1 MAILVRM
8 NDTLASLIPRLA
20 AQRVLVIG
28 DAILDEYVYG
38 NATRISR
45 EAPVPVLE
53 FTERRFI
60 AGGAANPAANI
71 TAFGSKALLM
81 SITGSDSAAQQLKR
95 VLESAFIETSTLV
108 PDPARPTTVKTRIM
122 AQMGLRFPQQVAR
135 VDTLSRQPID
145 RKMERRLFKTLTD
158 HIDTVNAVLFSDYHA
173 GLLTPTLV
181 NAARELARAR
191 GIFTAADA
199 QGALE
204 KYVGLNLIKCNADDA
219 RAYLNRPLVS
229 DADFAQAAL
238 DLCKLLDARGA
249 VVITRGADGATL
261 ARPDG
266 TSVHL
271 PAPHVTDVYDTVGA
285 GDTAIAVMT
294 LAAAAGMGYAP
305 AVQLANYASGIVVR
319 RVGNYT
325 PTPEELRVAVTR
337 LEFGGD

>member
-1 MAILVRM
+1 M

-20 AQRVLVIG
+20 EQRVLVIG
-28 DAILDEYVYG
+28 DVILDEYVYG
-38 NATRISR
+38 SATRMSR

-71 TAFGSKALLM
+71 AALGSTALLM
-81 SITGSDSAAQQLKR
+81 SVTGSDSAAQQLKR
-95 VLESAFIETSTLV
+95 VLESAGIETGALVSDST
-108 PDPARPTTVKTRIM
+108 RPTTVKTRIM

-135 VDTLSRQPID
+135 IDTLSRQPID
-145 RKMERRLFKTLTD
+145 RKTERRLLKMLD
-158 HIDTVNAVLFSDYHA
+158 AHIGTVNALLFSDYHS
-173 GLLTPTLV
+173 GLLMPSLV
-181 NAARELARAR
+181 NTAREMAHPR
-191 GIFTAADA
+191 GLLTAADA

-204 KYVGLNLIKCNADDA
+204 KYAGFSLIKCNADDA
-219 RAYLNRPLVS
+219 RAYLNRPLRT
-229 DADFAQAAL
+229 DDDFTQAAL
-238 DLCKLLDARGA
+238 ELCAVLKVQGA
-249 VVITRGADGATL
+249 MVITRGADGATL
-261 ARPDG
+261 ANVDG
-266 TSVHL
+266 THAHL

-294 LAAAAGMGYAP
+294 LAAAAGTGYAA

-325 PTPEELRVAVTR
+325 PTPDELRAAVTH